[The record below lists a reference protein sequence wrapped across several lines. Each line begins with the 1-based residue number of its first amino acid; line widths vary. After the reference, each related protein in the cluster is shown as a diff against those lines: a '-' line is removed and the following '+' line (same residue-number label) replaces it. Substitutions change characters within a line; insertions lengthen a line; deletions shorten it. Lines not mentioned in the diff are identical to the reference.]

1 MAGHEGL
8 VSVLVAWNGWRGA
21 EVRLAALHDLH
32 WYQPAG
38 APSSLLHAYI
48 DCSDIVVGCI
58 AHECDPASAPH
69 RLRVCMLKS
78 RTVARIYGQ
87 LAARA
92 AERAPA
98 DTTLPRRAEL
108 QQSLFEPFASR
119 SHHL

>member
-8 VSVLVAWNGWRGA
+8 VSVLAAWNGWRGA
-21 EVRLAALHDLH
+21 EVRLAGLHHLH
-32 WYQPAG
+32 WFQPAG

-48 DCSDIVVGCI
+48 DCTDIVIGCVP
-58 AHECDPASAPH
+58 HECDPASAPH

-92 AERAPA
+92 AGGAPA
-98 DTTLPRRAEL
+98 DTTHDAPRC
-108 QQSLFEPFASR
+108 SS
-119 SHHL
+119 